1 MTIRTAIEIKNLTK
15 RYRGNPQ
22 PAVNGVS
29 LDIEEGHFF
38 GLLGPNGAGK
48 TTMIKIMCGL
58 LSPSS
63 GEVTIGGLSL
73 RKQLPEI
80 KRSIGIVPQDI
91 ALYSTLTAR
100 ENLKI
105 FGGLYGIPARK
116 LKERIDKWF
125 SIFGLEKNR
134 EQTIGSYS
142 GGMKRRLNLIAGIL
156 HEPKILF
163 LDEPTVGIDVQSKK
177 VITENL
183 REINQG
189 GTTIVYTSHYLEE
202 AESLCSSIAIIDQ
215 GVIIIK
221 GTMEEI
227 RSETNNMSKLEDIF
241 LQLTGME
248 PRD

>member
-80 KRSIGIVPQDI
+80 
-91 ALYSTLTAR
+91 
-100 ENLKI
+100 
-105 FGGLYGIPARK
+105 
-116 LKERIDKWF
+116 
-125 SIFGLEKNR
+125 
-134 EQTIGSYS
+134 
-142 GGMKRRLNLIAGIL
+142 
-156 HEPKILF
+156 
-163 LDEPTVGIDVQSKK
+163 
-177 VITENL
+177 
-183 REINQG
+183 
-189 GTTIVYTSHYLEE
+189 
-202 AESLCSSIAIIDQ
+202 
-215 GVIIIK
+215 
-221 GTMEEI
+221 
-227 RSETNNMSKLEDIF
+227 
-241 LQLTGME
+241 
-248 PRD
+248 